1 MNVRIRTKRMR
12 LPRGN
17 RSHKTSWLSYLAYS
31 ARHPQLL
38 SVLDGHL
45 NFNICSHRNTIP
57 RERSALLIMKASTFF
72 LGLATGSA
80 AAAITVL
87 YSTPKSGSELRS
99 TVKSASTDLI
109 EMCSDVKVKVN
120 KLKGSIS
127 KMSKEAKETIPGAVD
142 GIKHSFEKWQESTE
156 PNRSRLETELSAIQ
170 EALENLEQSIA
181 AQQKQ

>member
-1 MNVRIRTKRMR
+1 
-12 LPRGN
+12 
-17 RSHKTSWLSYLAYS
+17 
-31 ARHPQLL
+31 
-38 SVLDGHL
+38 
-45 NFNICSHRNTIP
+45 
-57 RERSALLIMKASTFF
+57 MKASTFF

-87 YSTPKSGSELRS
+87 YSTPQSGSELRS

-142 GIKHSFEKWQESTE
+142 GIKQSFEKWQESTE

-181 AQQKQ
+181 TQQKQ